1 MKNLLNMKSISELTN
16 IELDDFINKGHLGIS
31 TKDICELQFFYNR
44 LIEEKKRRNLK
55 LKELQKVLHLN
66 NSRER

>member
-1 MKNLLNMKSISELTN
+1 MKSISELTN
-16 IELDDFINKGHLGIS
+16 IELDDFINKGHLRIS

-55 LKELQKVLHLN
+55 LKEL
-66 NSRER
+66 

>member
-1 MKNLLNMKSISELTN
+1 MKSISELTN

-55 LKELQKVLHLN
+55 LKEL
-66 NSRER
+66 